1 MHIGT
6 HLSTVKEPVAL
17 VSVQSNETLKFW
29 IVVQQRMVPWTRDL
43 ILGGAAQIT
52 FFHFPLAEP
61 EIKNNKHFPNTQ
73 LILES

>member
-43 ILGGAAQIT
+43 MILGGVQR
-52 FFHFPLAEP
+52 
-61 EIKNNKHFPNTQ
+61 K
-73 LILES
+73 